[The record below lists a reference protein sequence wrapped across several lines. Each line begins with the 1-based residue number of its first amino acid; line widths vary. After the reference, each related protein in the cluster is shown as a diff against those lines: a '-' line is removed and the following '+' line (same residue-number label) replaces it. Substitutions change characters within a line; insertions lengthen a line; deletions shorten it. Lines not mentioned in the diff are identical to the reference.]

1 MSFATI
7 STYIKSHENLLL
19 VALLGLSLWFAIG
32 RYDKLTANHDAS
44 VLKQTLV
51 VAQAQADKNAALAV
65 QATEQAAQYKALSDK
80 IQAQDAALIQA
91 NATLATA
98 LTAQQHKDATLPPT
112 ELVQR
117 LNTLVPSAGATVTPN
132 GVTPS
137 GVVLPEAGAVATVQA
152 LESVPVLSTQL
163 ENERTQLGNTQS
175 LLTAST
181 QQVTTLESQVSG
193 LNLSLKDNQAVCNQQ
208 ITVIKAEARRS
219 KRRWFY
225 VGVVVGFVGRQLL
238 KP

>member
-175 LLTAST
+175 LLTAT
-181 QQVTTLESQVSG
+181 TAQVATLESQVSG

>member
-193 LNLSLKDNQAVCNQQ
+193 LNLSLKDNQDVCNQQ

-225 VGVVVGFVGRQLL
+225 AGVVLGFVGRQLL

>member
-137 GVVLPEAGAVATVQA
+137 GVVLPEAGAVATVQ
-152 LESVPVLSTQL
+152 QL
-163 ENERTQLGNTQS
+163 ELVPAQQQELVNTQQQLKGTQS
-175 LLTAST
+175 LLAAS
-181 QQVTTLESQVSG
+181 QGNVVTLESQVSG
-193 LNLSLKDNQAVCNQQ
+193 LNLSLKDNQDVCNQQ

>member
-44 VLKQTLV
+44 VLKQTQV

-175 LLTAST
+175 LLTAT
-181 QQVTTLESQVSG
+181 TAQVATLESQVSG

>member
-19 VALLGLSLWFAIG
+19 VVLLGLSLWFAIG

-193 LNLSLKDNQAVCNQQ
+193 LNLFISDSKAVCNQQ
-208 ITVIKAEARRS
+208 ITVLKAEARRS

>member
-193 LNLSLKDNQAVCNQQ
+193 LNLFISDSKAVCNQQ
-208 ITVIKAEARRS
+208 ITVLKAEAKRS

-225 VGVVVGFVGRQLL
+225 AGVVLGFVGRQLL

>member
-193 LNLSLKDNQAVCNQQ
+193 LNLSIKDNQAVCNQQ

>member
-208 ITVIKAEARRS
+208 ITVIK
-219 KRRWFY
+219 Y
-225 VGVVVGFVGRQLL
+225 
-238 KP
+238 